1 VSGDPLSD
9 AALFEGEVPA
19 SFSPLLS
26 DLAALEALLDEP
38 GEADDPGRRARAA
51 ALVDRLLGAA
61 APLAGASPAPLQALS
76 PQHAL
81 WFSEAVLLW
90 PDFAQAG
97 GRILVD
103 SHASATLPR
112 FQPDLRGDP
121 SQRAALRAA
130 LTACFGQDEATLSR
144 LQAALARRVSNLP
157 LKQAIAARLQR
168 EVAAPAGSAELAG
181 QILALF
187 QRVFGPLPLRPGDVQ
202 LTLTSTAVIFGIP
215 FADGQLLAP
224 NFAGRP
230 DADRAAIGDFLQRVE
245 KQQGSFDNLRFPGF
259 GLYDRARVDP
269 ALLAALAAA
278 AAEAPGL
285 GGVRPEV
292 VAETLATMVTLIP
305 AQKAELFLVHDLW
318 GHGWEES
325 LCDFEWSYA
334 RLVELREPVG
344 PDTGRR
350 FVTDAPAVAGA
361 DAPAALP
368 VLRDA
373 FLPGPQGVVLD
384 RDVLGQVVRNDLRGR
399 IRLALNVVVAEALA
413 DLVEHKY
420 VRRRAPG
427 DPPLPTSSLLPEA
440 PLKTDLSLRD
450 VQSLLKAATRPYR
463 RLLDAPSEAR
473 RLIDALAAAGLP
485 RDGLAEATAVA
496 LEVIGTEFQPVLAW
510 RMRADDPS
518 AEAIDRAG
526 QPRLRVNLAQR
537 VMLGMLAL
545 NQTVGQFLDQ
555 ADAACAA
562 RSPADRWRC
571 PRACIDLIVLL
582 LGWFYEQD
590 RELHFWH
597 LDELMRAE
605 LAPTLLRLERA
616 LESAV
621 A

>member
-1 VSGDPLSD
+1 VSGNPLTD
-9 AALFEGEVPA
+9 AALFDREVPA
-19 SFSPLLS
+19 TWRPLLS
-26 DLAALEALLDEP
+26 DLAALEALLDEAGAP
-38 GEADDPGRRARAA
+38 DDPRRRARASD
-51 ALVDRLLGAA
+51 LVQRLLGAA
-61 APLAGASPAPLQALS
+61 GPLAGDSPPPLQALS
-76 PQHAL
+76 PQHSR

-90 PDFAQAG
+90 PDFARAG

-103 SHASATLPR
+103 SHGSGTLPR
-112 FQPDLRGDP
+112 FQPDLRGEP
-121 SQRAALRAA
+121 EERAALRAA
-130 LTACFGQDEATLSR
+130 LAACFGWDAAALADMEG
-144 LQAALARRVSNLP
+144 ALARRVSNLP
-157 LKQAIAARLQR
+157 LKQAIAARLHG

-181 QILALF
+181 QILTLF

-202 LTLTSTAVIFGIP
+202 LTLTSTAAIFGIP
-215 FADGQLLAP
+215 FAGGELLRP
-224 NFAGRP
+224 DFAGRP
-230 DADRAAIGDFLQRVE
+230 AGERAAIGDFLQRVE

-259 GLYDRARVDP
+259 GLYDRALVDP
-269 ALLAALAAA
+269 ALLEALVTAAGL
-278 AAEAPGL
+278 APGL
-285 GGVRPEV
+285 AGVRPAV

-305 AQKAELFLVHDLW
+305 AHKAELFLVHDLW

-344 PDTGRR
+344 PETGRR
-350 FVTDAPAVAGA
+350 FVSDEPTAG
-361 DAPAALP
+361 DPPAAKLP
-368 VLRDA
+368 VLREA
-373 FLPGPQGVVLD
+373 FLPGPEGVVLD
-384 RDVLGQVVRNDLRGR
+384 RDVLGRVVRNDLRGR

-420 VRRRAPG
+420 VRRRAPD

-473 RLIDALAAAGLP
+473 RLIEALAAAGLP

-496 LEVIGTEFQPVLAW
+496 LEVIGTEFQPVLEW
-510 RMRADDPS
+510 RMSLDASPA
-518 AEAIDRAG
+518 AETTDAPG
-526 QPRLRVNLAQR
+526 QPPLRVNLAQR

-545 NQTVGQFLDQ
+545 NQTVGHFLDQ

-562 RSPADRWRC
+562 RSPAERWRC
-571 PRACIDLIVLL
+571 PRASIDLIVLL

-616 LESAV
+616 LG
-621 A
+621 